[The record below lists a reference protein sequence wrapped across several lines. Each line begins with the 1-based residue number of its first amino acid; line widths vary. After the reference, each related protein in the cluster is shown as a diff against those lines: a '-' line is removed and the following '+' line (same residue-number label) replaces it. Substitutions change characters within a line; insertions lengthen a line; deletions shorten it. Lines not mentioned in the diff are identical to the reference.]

1 MDKFLWQ
8 IIIFRK
14 SSRKVFVVFERA
26 LYLAVFTRAD
36 CVLRCYRATAI
47 HIEEVGEVL
56 TKSRL
61 VNTGLAGKNLGL
73 THRRNFEDTATNR
86 GLIGS
91 LIVSIPLLIH
101 TIKGDNI
108 PFPLCQ
114 LTNTLTRGAIAIE
127 VCIAIRLTH
136 HSKALGINR
145 KAIHPFDFYIR
156 GIGISQGLLGNKR
169 CRVYQEKS
177 EVILMAIE
185 SAHSQ
190 SIVYRRK
197 LNTRD
202 VALLVNG
209 ERHGAYY
216 LLIHIVDMQ
225 RYGRIFLSGLGV
237 FVGVLSRVKAISIDR
252 HAVSRHLRLIEAN
265 ECQIATILAPCEQF
279 RAIEFLLVDPIG
291 SPVDYFIALAIGCY
305 LHLAVV
311 VELANEDVIIS
322 HKSHHAPIG
331 TEGGDHQLA
340 GAEGLKL
347 LTTHVVVISRRA
359 RRTAINPLP
368 FRHNQDMMTT
378 RRYLIIVNFLR
389 SLKVAILA
397 NGTRR

>member
-1 MDKFLWQ
+1 
-8 IIIFRK
+8 
-14 SSRKVFVVFERA
+14 
-26 LYLAVFTRAD
+26 
-36 CVLRCYRATAI
+36 
-47 HIEEVGEVL
+47 
-56 TKSRL
+56 
-61 VNTGLAGKNLGL
+61 
-73 THRRNFEDTATNR
+73 
-86 GLIGS
+86 
-91 LIVSIPLLIH
+91 
-101 TIKGDNI
+101 
-108 PFPLCQ
+108 
-114 LTNTLTRGAIAIE
+114 
-127 VCIAIRLTH
+127 
-136 HSKALGINR
+136 
-145 KAIHPFDFYIR
+145 
-156 GIGISQGLLGNKR
+156 
-169 CRVYQEKS
+169 
-177 EVILMAIE
+177 MAIE

-190 SIVYRRK
+190 SIVYRCK

-237 FVGVLSRVKAISIDR
+237 FVGVLSRVKAIPIDR
-252 HAVSRHLRLIEAN
+252 HAISRHLRLIEAN

-322 HKSHHAPIG
+322 HKSDHTSIRA
-331 TEGGDHQLA
+331 EGGDHQLA